1 MSTPPVLEL
10 RLALTT
16 DDFDRLADFYRQGL
30 GLEPAQVWPS
40 DQGHALILDL
50 GRVTLEIFDEKQAQ
64 TVDDI
69 EVGKRVSGK
78 IRLALQ
84 VPDLQTAM
92 DRLLVHGAKMVHP
105 PVDTSWGDK
114 CVRFEDPDGMQVTL
128 FQKPDGS

>member
-1 MSTPPVLEL
+1 MGK
-10 RLALTT
+10 A
-16 DDFDRLADFYRQGL
+16 
-30 GLEPAQVWPS
+30 
-40 DQGHALILDL
+40 
-50 GRVTLEIFDEKQAQ
+50 TLEIFDEKQAQ

-92 DRLLVHGAKMVHP
+92 DRLVSHGAKMVHP

-114 CVRFEDPDGMQVTL
+114 NVRFEDPDGIQVTL
-128 FQKPDGS
+128 FQKPEGR